1 MELCE
6 LIVHLLG
13 EEVRQDERILRL
25 LEISTELLILFEI
38 ARRVDLRR
46 ALRESRIL
54 PWAVLGTLSSREMD
68 RI

>member
-25 LEISTELLILFEI
+25 LEISTELLVLFEI

-46 ALRESRIL
+46 ARREGRIL
-54 PWAVLGTLSSREMD
+54 PRAVLGT
-68 RI
+68 

>member
-1 MELCE
+1 MQLCE

-25 LEISTELLILFEI
+25 LKISTELRILCEI

-46 ALRESRIL
+46 ALREGRIL
-54 PWAVLGTLSSREMD
+54 PWAVLDTLSSREMETV
-68 RI
+68 